1 MDVKIS
7 LVGAGSASFG
17 LETLYDIASSEELHG
32 STVAL
37 IDIDENKLKVMTKV
51 AERFNEH
58 FKAGLKIES
67 YTSTKEGL
75 NDSDFVI
82 IAVEKERMKRW
93 RLDFQIPHKYGIKQ
107 VIGECGGPGGLAHTL
122 RVVPLVL
129 EICHDAE
136 DLCSNAFIMN
146 YSNPEARVAYAINR
160 YTKLKVVGL
169 CPGIYGRMAWL
180 SMALERQI
188 EALAAGLNHFTW
200 ILKLWFKDSG
210 EDAYPTIMKRLKQ
223 RGELKVHPRE
233 QTEPSEDTKQDPLL
247 VKESL
252 SRVLCL
258 TYGYYPSPSDGH
270 VGEYISYAWEL
281 VSDDE
286 RGENWLRK
294 VERWS
299 ERVRETAVD
308 IATGKLTINRYRA
321 PELIRGEKGQA
332 VNIIRAVL
340 SNRRYFE
347 YAVNVPNAGIVT
359 NLPSDIVVEVPAVV
373 DGSGIHPIHI
383 GRLPTGIDA
392 LCSTQAVIQ
401 RLSVEA
407 AYEGSYE
414 KALQALLIDPV
425 VHDAEAAKKTL
436 DEFLEIHAPLLPQF
450 NVRR

>member
-17 LETLYDIASSEELHG
+17 LETLYDIASSEELHNC
-32 STVAL
+32 TVAL
-37 IDIDENKLKVMTKV
+37 IDIDENKLKIMTKV
-51 AERFNEH
+51 AKRFNEY
-58 FKAGLKIES
+58 FKADLKLES

-75 NDSDFVI
+75 SGSEFVI

-93 RLDFQIPHKYGIKQ
+93 WLDYRIPHKYGIKQ
-107 VIGECGGPGGLAHTL
+107 VLGECGGPGGLAHTL
-122 RVVPLVL
+122 RIVPLVL
-129 EICHDAE
+129 EICRDAE
-136 DLCSNAFIMN
+136 DLCPNALIMN
-146 YSNPEARVAYAINR
+146 YSNPEAKVAYAINR

-169 CPGIYGRMAWL
+169 CPGIYGRMMWL
-180 SMALERQI
+180 STVLGRQV

-210 EDAYPTIMKRLKQ
+210 EDAYPTIMERLKQ
-223 RGELKVHPRE
+223 KSELKVS
-233 QTEPSEDTKQDPLL
+233 SEDVNRDPLL
-247 VKESL
+247 VKQPL

-281 VSDDE
+281 VPNEE
-286 RGENWLRK
+286 RGDNWLRG
-294 VERWS
+294 VENWS
-299 ERVRETAVD
+299 ERIRETAMK
-308 IATGKLTINRYRA
+308 IATGKLTVERYKA

-332 VNIIRAVL
+332 VNIIRAML

-347 YAVNVPNAGIVT
+347 YAVNVPNKGIID

-392 LCSTQAVIQ
+392 LCYTQAIIQ

-436 DEFLEIHAPLLPQF
+436 DEFLEVHAPLLPQF
-450 NVRR
+450 DMRH

>member
-17 LETLYDIASSEELHG
+17 LETLYDIASSEELRN

-37 IDIDENKLKVMTKV
+37 IDIDENKLKVMTRV
-51 AERFNEH
+51 AERFNEY
-58 FKAGLKIES
+58 FRAGLKLES
-67 YTSTKEGL
+67 YTSTREGL
-75 NDSDFVI
+75 SGSDFVI

-93 RLDFQIPHKYGIKQ
+93 WLDYQIPHKYGIKQ

-122 RVVPLVL
+122 RIVPLVL
-129 EICHDAE
+129 EICRDVE
-136 DLCSNAFIMN
+136 DLCPNALIMN
-146 YSNPEARVAYAINR
+146 YSNPEAKVAYAVSR

-169 CPGIYGRMAWL
+169 CPGIYGRMTWL
-180 SMALERQI
+180 STVLGRQV

-210 EDAYPTIMKRLKQ
+210 EDAYPTVMERLKQ
-223 RGELKVHPRE
+223 RRELKVS
-233 QTEPSEDTKQDPLL
+233 SEDVNRDPLL
-247 VKESL
+247 VKQPL

-281 VSDDE
+281 VPDEE
-286 RGENWLRK
+286 RGDNWLRG
-294 VERWS
+294 VENWS
-299 ERVRETAVD
+299 ERIRETAMK
-308 IATGKLTINRYRA
+308 IAAGELTVERYKA

-332 VNIIRAVL
+332 VNIIRAML

-347 YAVNVPNAGIVT
+347 YAVNVPNKGVID

-373 DGSGIHPIHI
+373 DGSGIHPIHV

-392 LCSTQAVIQ
+392 LCYTQAIIQ

-436 DEFLEIHAPLLPQF
+436 DEFLEVHAPLLPQF
-450 NVRR
+450 NMQH